1 MKSFFDKIFLRSN
14 NLNFVHKSIND
25 LAKKTPA
32 QKIFDSINSYS
43 SDSEIRYVGG
53 CIRKILNNEKID
65 DIDLATN
72 LEPNQVCEALKLK
85 NINFYESGISHG
97 TITALIDEY
106 KFEITTL
113 RKDIFSDGR
122 HAKVQYTKSWLEDA
136 SRRDFTINSIYS
148 DANGNLFD
156 PFNGKKDLEKGIIN
170 FIGDADERIKEDYLR
185 ILRYYDF
192 SKLFK
197 TWT

>member
-1 MKSFFDKIFLRSN
+1 M
-14 NLNFVHKSIND
+14 NFVHKIIND
-25 LAKKTPA
+25 LTKTPA
-32 QKIFDSINSYS
+32 QKIFDHTNSYS

-97 TITALIDEY
+97 TITALIDKY
-106 KFEITTL
+106 NFEITTL

-156 PFNGKKDLEKGIIN
+156 PFNGKKDLK
-170 FIGDADERIKEDYLR
+170 KEL
-185 ILRYYDF
+185 
-192 SKLFK
+192 
-197 TWT
+197 

>member
-1 MKSFFDKIFLRSN
+1 MRSN

-25 LAKKTPA
+25 LTKKTPA

-53 CIRKILNNEKID
+53 CIRKILDTKKLMILN
-65 DIDLATN
+65 TN

-85 NINFYESGISHG
+85 NINFYESGIIR
-97 TITALIDEY
+97 TITALIDKY

-122 HAKVQYTKSWLEDA
+122 LCKSTIHQKLVEDA

-156 PFNGKKDLEKGIIN
+156 PFNGKKDLK
-170 FIGDADERIKEDYLR
+170 KEL
-185 ILRYYDF
+185 
-192 SKLFK
+192 
-197 TWT
+197 